1 MDIQHQQL
9 VERAKERFAVQDYYG
24 CIHILEEVVASGKA
38 FADAYH
44 LLGLAYHLSGRSD
57 KALEEL
63 DSALELNPHYIEAHV
78 HRGIVLNELG
88 RSEEAEVAF
97 ESGRASRQAD
107 RKGIPAHSAAKLA
120 NLHAELGGAYADAG
134 ALNKAIDQ
142 YRFALELGPE
152 FHDLRYRLGRLLLDA
167 GRSLEAREELEL
179 VVEARPGFTDGRSA
193 LGLACYVSGDAP
205 TAHDV
210 WAQLQAD
217 FPEDPRA
224 RAYLAMVERTAV
236 G

>member
-97 ESGRASRQAD
+97 ESGRARSRVREQILD
-107 RKGIPAHSAAKLA
+107 RS
-120 NLHAELGGAYADAG
+120 
-134 ALNKAIDQ
+134 
-142 YRFALELGPE
+142 
-152 FHDLRYRLGRLLLDA
+152 
-167 GRSLEAREELEL
+167 
-179 VVEARPGFTDGRSA
+179 V
-193 LGLACYVSGDAP
+193 
-205 TAHDV
+205 
-210 WAQLQAD
+210 
-217 FPEDPRA
+217 
-224 RAYLAMVERTAV
+224 
-236 G
+236 